1 MLRIADPSQ
10 MSCRLALP
18 FDGQTVRSL
27 VVVGSLSKSGETNML
42 NYQKAYLEDLFLD
55 GVSLDEALHEIGIHN
70 CEQDW
75 DAKFTWSRWMRELDT
90 QGFYSY

>member
-1 MLRIADPSQ
+1 
-10 MSCRLALP
+10 
-18 FDGQTVRSL
+18 
-27 VVVGSLSKSGETNML
+27 ML

-70 CEQDW
+70 REQDW